1 MTYVMTHPASEAT
14 STGRSVMSSLVFD
27 ANTSVELA
35 ALPIESATPTV
46 FLPTAPVMAT
56 PVSVACV
63 VGCPATFGIGI
74 EPRLPG
80 EPNRREMS

>member
-1 MTYVMTHPASEAT
+1 
-14 STGRSVMSSLVFD
+14 MSPLVFD
-27 ANTSVELA
+27 ANTSVDLA

-56 PVSVACV
+56 PVSVACA
-63 VGCPATFGIGI
+63 VGCPATFGI

-80 EPNRREMS
+80 ASNRREIS